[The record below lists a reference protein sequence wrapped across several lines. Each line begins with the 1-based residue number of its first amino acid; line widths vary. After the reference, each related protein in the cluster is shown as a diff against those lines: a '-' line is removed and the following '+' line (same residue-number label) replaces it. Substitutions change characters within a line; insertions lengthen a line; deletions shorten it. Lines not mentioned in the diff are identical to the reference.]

1 MRVWQVRL
9 FGKVSVQRDGVAVTG
24 LPAKVIELLC
34 YLLLFR
40 DRGHAR
46 EVLADVLWP
55 EASGPRARKYLRQT
69 LWQLRTALD
78 GPAGPGGARPDGPF
92 AVDAGWVRLN
102 PDAWWLDVEIFE
114 AAHGI
119 CRSGPG
125 PLTDRQAAALD
136 DAVVLYRG
144 DLIESGYQDWC
155 VQERDRFQQIYLAM
169 LDVLMSHCEVHH
181 RYAEGVGYGQR
192 ILRHDPARE
201 ATHRQLMRLFHAAGD
216 RAAALRQYDRCVAA
230 LAKQLDVRPSRETVT
245 LYQRLRTDRGGRG
258 ELLPYGWAEPGRGE
272 PGRGEAGRGEA
283 GRGEAGRGEAGRG
296 EAGRGEAGRGEPGRG
311 EPGRGEAGRGEPGR
325 GEPGR
330 GEAGRGEAGWA
341 GSGRDGPGWGEPGWP
356 DVAAE
361 FAGRVEQ
368 IEAGLT
374 ALQGQ
379 LRELAALGER
389 LRRPGTEGTQAVRE
403 TPA

>member
-1 MRVWQVRL
+1 VWQVRL
-9 FGKVSVQRDGVAVTG
+9 FGKVSVQRDGVAVAG
-24 LPAKVIELLC
+24 LSAKVLELLC

-69 LWQLRTALD
+69 LWQLRTALN
-78 GPAGPGGARPDGPF
+78 GPAALGGTRPDGPL

-102 PDAWWLDVEIFE
+102 PDAWWLDVDVFE
-114 AAHGI
+114 RAYRG
-119 CRSGPG
+119 CRGSAG

-155 VQERDRFQQIYLAM
+155 VHERDRFQQLYLAM
-169 LDVLMSHCEVHH
+169 LDVLMSHCQVHH

-201 ATHRQLMRLFHAAGD
+201 ATHRQLMWLFHAAGD

-245 LYQRLRTDRGGRG
+245 LYQRLRTDRGGG
-258 ELLPYGWAEPGRGE
+258 AASGPAVWVGWSE
-272 PGRGEAGRGEA
+272 
-283 GRGEAGRGEAGRG
+283 
-296 EAGRGEAGRGEPGRG
+296 
-311 EPGRGEAGRGEPGR
+311 
-325 GEPGR
+325 
-330 GEAGRGEAGWA
+330 
-341 GSGRDGPGWGEPGWP
+341 GP
-356 DVAAE
+356 DLAAE
-361 FAGRVEQ
+361 LAGRVEQ
-368 IEAGLT
+368 IELGL
-374 ALQGQ
+374 AVLQGQ
-379 LRELAALGER
+379 LRELAALSAR
-389 LRRPGTEGTQAVRE
+389 LRLGTGTDGTARE
-403 TPA
+403 TLA

>member
-1 MRVWQVRL
+1 MRVWQVCL
-9 FGKVSVQRDGVAVTG
+9 FGKVSVQRDGVAIVG
-24 LPAKVIELLC
+24 LPAKVLELLC

-55 EASGPRARKYLRQT
+55 GASGPRARKYLRQT

-78 GPAGPGGARPDGPF
+78 GPAGPGGARPDGAL

-114 AAHGI
+114 RAHGI

-125 PLTDRQAAALD
+125 PLTDRQAEALD

-144 DLIESGYQDWC
+144 DLIEAGYQDWC
-155 VQERDRFQQIYLAM
+155 VQERDRLQQIYLVM

-245 LYQRLRTDRGGRG
+245 LYQRLRTDRGGRDG
-258 ELLPYGWAEPGRGE
+258 PLPYGWAEPGRIE
-272 PGRGEAGRGEA
+272 PGWADPGRV
-283 GRGEAGRGEAGRG
+283 
-296 EAGRGEAGRGEPGRG
+296 EAGRGEPG
-311 EPGRGEAGRGEPGR
+311 
-325 GEPGR
+325 
-330 GEAGRGEAGWA
+330 
-341 GSGRDGPGWGEPGWP
+341 WP
-356 DVAAE
+356 DLASE

-379 LRELAALGER
+379 LRELAALSDR
-389 LRRPGTEGTQAVRE
+389 LRLPGTDGTQAV
-403 TPA
+403 